1 MIHNAYNACP
11 EDLRLPTVILVIGSI
26 CGIYAMHGL
35 PGLFTI
41 SGLYLLGA
49 MLEIMPFDEYDF
61 SKSPILAVN
70 CERVIILSIIALT
83 IVSYASTV
91 I

>member
-35 PGLFTI
+35 PGLFII

-49 MLEIMPFDEYDF
+49 MLEIMPFDTHDF
-61 SKSPILAVN
+61 SRSRIYAVRVSRVMVLA
-70 CERVIILSIIALT
+70 LIAL
-83 IVSYASTV
+83 IVVSYASTV